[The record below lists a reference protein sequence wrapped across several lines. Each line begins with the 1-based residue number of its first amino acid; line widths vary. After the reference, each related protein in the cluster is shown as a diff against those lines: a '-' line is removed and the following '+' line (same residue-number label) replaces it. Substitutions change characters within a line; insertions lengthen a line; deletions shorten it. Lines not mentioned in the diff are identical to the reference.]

1 MIYKII
7 GALTVNKATL
17 IYKFFKIGFKFHNGV
32 GTPFIEI

>member
-7 GALTVNKATL
+7 GCLSVSKATL
-17 IYKFFKIGFKFHNGV
+17 IYKFFKIGFKFHNGE